1 MVAQNVAGPGT
12 SRQDSLNGVNH
23 LANVPGGVYGSK
35 QPKIEGHVELI
46 QGNAVVG
53 CPLLPFKDGNFSDHE
68 TRMLK
73 VNTAILLKETTQIAI
88 HRMCIIMVAII
99 EMQLRIIFTQ
109 WLIRRPFGMRVGWI
123 IAQRWIFENVMS
135 TIDAKSIHTAIKPE
149 PHDSEHG
156 LFESRVTPIQIRLSL
171 MKRMEV
177 VLPRVRIPFPGRSSP
192 MTEPIVG
199 GRAIRFRI
207 SPDIPITIGMLSLG
221 AGGEKPG
228 MLIRG
233 MIGNEIENHTQVASM
248 SFHKQLIKEG
258 KIPKK
263 WIDPGMVGH
272 IISSIDH
279 E

>member
-23 LANVPGGVYGSK
+23 LANVPGGVHGSK

-88 HRMCIIMVAII
+88 HRMCIIMVAI
-99 EMQLRIIFTQ
+99 
-109 WLIRRPFGMRVGWI
+109 
-123 IAQRWIFENVMS
+123 
-135 TIDAKSIHTAIKPE
+135 KPE

-199 GRAIRFRI
+199 GE
-207 SPDIPITIGMLSLG
+207 SHPLSDQ
-221 AGGEKPG
+221 P
-228 MLIRG
+228 RHT
-233 MIGNEIENHTQVASM
+233 NHDWDALVRSGRRETRDA
-248 SFHKQLIKEG
+248 
-258 KIPKK
+258 
-263 WIDPGMVGH
+263 DPRY
-272 IISSIDH
+272 DW